1 MIALQTTWD
10 PSSAGID
17 LFGKFTIHYYSLMW
31 MLAFILG
38 WYIMKRIYMKENLSE
53 EKLDSL
59 FVYTILGTM
68 IGARL
73 GHVIFYQIELFEQ
86 DFFSV
91 FLPFRFNPTFEFTGF
106 RGLASHGAAIGI
118 ITAMYLYNF
127 RVLKKPYPVVMKRNY
142 KMAIYLSLVVSFI
155 AGVIIFS
162 PLYQFSEV
170 ANYFFGGI
178 ATAILLVFIHYLVIP
193 CLWILDRIVVA
204 VAIGG
209 AFIRIGNFFN
219 SEIVGT
225 PTDSPF
231 GVVFKQLG
239 EDFAR
244 HPAQLY
250 EAFGYIAIFI
260 VMYFIYWK
268 TNKANISGYM
278 LGLFF
283 ILLWSLRFVIEFF
296 KVAQVEGREDWI
308 LGMNTGQVLSVPFI
322 ILGIYLMNRK

>member
-1 MIALQTTWD
+1 MINLQFTWD

-118 ITAMYLYNF
+118 ITAMYLYNS
-127 RVLKKPYPVVMKRNY
+127 RVLKKSV
-142 KMAIYLSLVVSFI
+142 
-155 AGVIIFS
+155 
-162 PLYQFSEV
+162 
-170 ANYFFGGI
+170 
-178 ATAILLVFIHYLVIP
+178 
-193 CLWILDRIVVA
+193 LWILDRIVIP

-283 ILLWSLRFVIEFF
+283 ILLWTLRFIIEFF

>member
-73 GHVIFYQIELFEQ
+73 GHVIFYQFELFEQ

-118 ITAMYLYNF
+118 ITAMYLYNVK
-127 RVLKKPYPVVMKRNY
+127 VLHKSV
-142 KMAIYLSLVVSFI
+142 
-155 AGVIIFS
+155 
-162 PLYQFSEV
+162 
-170 ANYFFGGI
+170 
-178 ATAILLVFIHYLVIP
+178 
-193 CLWILDRIVVA
+193 LWILDRIVVP

-225 PTDSPF
+225 PTDSAF
-231 GVVFKQLG
+231 GVIFKQLG

-268 TNKANISGYM
+268 TNKAAISGYM

-283 ILLWSLRFVIEFF
+283 VLLWSLRFVIEFF

-322 ILGIYLMNRK
+322 ILGVYLMYRK